1 MRRPIIFTS
10 IFPPS
15 IFKQF
20 PSNRFRNMPY
30 RSSATFFLSRFD
42 DLQARVCDDE
52 IVQRPRRVPPSFLFP
67 LMCIEIVISSCIVCS
82 AFFYSLADHST
93 NVAFRRGWIRRV
105 RDLPSRKKKKETCSL
120 WKILWWWTP
129 GGRAEENIF
138 AIQATIDHSHC

>member
-42 DLQARVCDDE
+42 DLQARACDDE

-82 AFFYSLADHST
+82 AFFLL
-93 NVAFRRGWIRRV
+93 FGWPFDERC
-105 RDLPSRKKKKETCSL
+105 LPPWLNTPRSWSAITKKKKRNL
-120 WKILWWWTP
+120 FFVKNPVMVDPWWSRR
-129 GGRAEENIF
+129 GKYFR
-138 AIQATIDHSHC
+138 HSSHHRP